1 MHCVGDTNRIIV
13 HSVEL
18 RHQHGPRVRAEVR
31 LGAARGADAPGG
43 HLGHHGEAG
52 AEAGLAGARAA
63 VRVAVLPLAV
73 AGAGPRRGQ
82 LPVRGLQHAAV
93 L

>member
-52 AEAGLAGARAA
+52 AEAGFAGAGAA
-63 VRVAVLPLAV
+63 VCVAVLTTLMAS
-73 AGAGPRRGQ
+73 GGPGRGQ
-82 LPVRGLQHAAV
+82 VARRAQHAAV